1 MPLSARV
8 TRKQLSRLKPLLDAC
23 SLDMI
28 RLGQDKIGSLMHMTH
43 KGKVVVKEH
52 SFDNFRACWVLPRDE
67 RREGVLLYL
76 HGGGYTSGDMG
87 YTKGVSSTLAV
98 ETGTRVF
105 APAYRL
111 APEHPFPAAVE
122 DSLEAY
128 RYLMTKGYS
137 PDQITLIGESAGGG
151 LCYSLLLKLRDMG
164 EQLPAGVIA
173 ISPWTDLNAI
183 GDSYKKNADVDPSM
197 SMKLLNFY
205 ANAYT
210 DNRDDPMVSPL
221 YADLTD
227 MPPSFIFAGGDEIM
241 LDDATALHNRL
252 RSFGCQSHITV
263 KPGRWHA
270 YILYALAEDRDDVK
284 EINSF
289 LDRVM
294 AKANKLRWMR
304 LDNAAKIY
312 PAARR
317 QNWSNVFRLSAT
329 LKEDVDTEVLSS
341 ALDVTV
347 RRFPSI
353 ATRLRKGAFWY
364 YLEQISKAPDIMEE
378 NSFPLTR
385 MSKKEISTCAFRVL
399 VYKKRIAVELFHSLT
414 DGTGALIFLKTLVA
428 EYLQQKYGIDITA
441 EKGVLPRLE
450 DPDAE
455 ELEDS
460 FQKYSGT
467 VNASRRESN
476 AWRLSGTVET
486 AGFLNLTCF
495 KIPVKVVLEKSH
507 EYGVTLTAFIT
518 AVMMSALTDLQR
530 KKVTNPKRLKP
541 VKVLVPV
548 NLRNIFKSRT
558 MRNFAYFTTPEIDP
572 RLGDYSFKE
581 ICMAVHHRMGLD
593 INPQVMSSKIATNV
607 NSERSIFVK
616 IMPLFIKN
624 MVMKAVFDAVGEK
637 KSCITLSNLGRV
649 SVPDEMVPY
658 IDRFDFILGVQ
669 ATAPNNCGVLS
680 WGDTLYVNFIRNT
693 CEPEVEY
700 HFYKTLERLG
710 ITAEVESNSR
720 N

>member
-28 RLGQDKIGSLMHMTH
+28 RLGQEKIGSLMHMTH

-52 SFDNFRACWVLPRDE
+52 SFENFRACWVLPRDE

-76 HGGGYTSGDMG
+76 HGGGYTSGDMS

-128 RYLMTKGYS
+128 RYLLTKGYS

-151 LCYSLLLKLRDMG
+151 LCYALLLMLRNMG

-173 ISPWTDLNAI
+173 ISPWTDLNAR
-183 GDSYKKNADVDPSM
+183 GASYEKNAAVDPSM
-197 SMKLLNFY
+197 SMKLLNYY

-227 MPPSFIFAGGDEIM
+227 MPPSCIFVGGDEIM
-241 LDDATALHNRL
+241 LDDATALHDRL

-263 KPGRWHA
+263 KQGRWHA
-270 YILYALAEDRDDVK
+270 YILYALAEDRDDVM

-289 LDRVM
+289 LDKVM

-364 YLEQISKAPDIMEE
+364 YLEQISKAPEIMEE

-428 EYLQQKYGIDITA
+428 EYLQQKYGVDITA

-476 AWRLSGTVET
+476 AWHLSGTVET

-495 KIPVKVVLEKSH
+495 KIPVKDALEKSH

-593 INPQVMSSKIATNV
+593 INPQVMSSKIASNV

-669 ATAPNNCGVLS
+669 ATAPNNCGVVS
-680 WGDTLYVNFIRNT
+680 WGDTLYINFIRNT

-700 HFYKTLERLG
+700 HFYKTLEKLG